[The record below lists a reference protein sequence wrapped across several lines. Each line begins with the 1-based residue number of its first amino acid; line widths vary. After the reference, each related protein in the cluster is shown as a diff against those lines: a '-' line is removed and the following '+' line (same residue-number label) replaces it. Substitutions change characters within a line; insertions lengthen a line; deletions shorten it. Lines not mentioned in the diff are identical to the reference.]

1 MESSCHS
8 CDALSRRRRK
18 YHQCQSYERGANMD
32 IGIELEWYR
41 NPIKLE
47 LVRHV
52 IPLLG
57 FCCFLTGLIGYHLA
71 WKVVENAILR

>member
-1 MESSCHS
+1 
-8 CDALSRRRRK
+8 
-18 YHQCQSYERGANMD
+18 MD

-57 FCCFLTGLIGYHLA
+57 LCCFLTGLIGYHLA
-71 WKVVENAILR
+71 WKVVENALLR